1 MSADFRSVR
10 KILWED
16 WDPIG
21 CGVPQD
27 EYDDYVPAVLR
38 ILLERKGRKALV
50 DYLRVT
56 AAEAMSCP
64 VSDEKLGQVAD
75 ALLALGEP
83 TGGMRS

>member
-27 EYDDYVPAVLR
+27 EYDDYVGPVMR
-38 ILLERKGRKALV
+38 LLSERKPAAEV
-50 DYLRVT
+50 ADYLRVT
-56 AAEAMSCP
+56 AAETIGCP
-64 VSDEKLGQVAD
+64 VSEEKLARAVEM
-75 ALLALGEP
+75 L
-83 TGGMRS
+83 MRLEAKA

>member
-38 ILLERKGRKALV
+38 ILLEHKGRTALV

-56 AAEAMSCP
+56 AAETTGCP
-64 VSDEKLGQVAD
+64 VSDEKLGHVAD
-75 ALLALGEP
+75 ALLALGQP
-83 TGGMRS
+83 AGGMRS